1 MLRKYSNSRSHSDN
15 LKLGSLSA
23 FSAGM
28 INIGS
33 LLLFFSFSSNVTGHY
48 AILASEIVKGNVYQT
63 LVVFSWIFL
72 FFMGGFVANLTVIH
86 LNNKNSYVAHSIP
99 IVLEIICLVTVS
111 TYGDNFYKETLFE
124 TEILLSI
131 LLFAMGLQNGLTASI
146 SNFSIKT
153 THLTGTTTD
162 LGILFS
168 MFTKKEFRNN
178 KTLKQR
184 AKLLSS
190 ITLFYLSGAII
201 AGFTYISLGFKM
213 FYVVSIV
220 LVFIIVYDLYK
231 IRLKQYWH
239 KKRLFKLNLVELK
252 ENIIPEK
259 EKRVA

>member
-1 MLRKYSNSRSHSDN
+1 M
-15 LKLGSLSA
+15 GS
-23 FSAGM
+23 
-28 INIGS
+28 
-33 LLLFFSFSSNVTGHY
+33 
-48 AILASEIVKGNVYQT
+48 
-63 LVVFSWIFL
+63 
-72 FFMGGFVANLTVIH
+72 FVANLTVIH